1 LAFAVIIATT
11 SAHAL
16 LTVSHDVPVYRLS
29 PVSAFAERSTNL
41 QSKQT
46 SLRGRTALLVR
57 ANDRA
62 VVLFIAIVAA
72 TP

>member
-41 QSKQT
+41 QVQT
-46 SLRGRTALLVR
+46 NLIARTDLQSLSAPMIEPLCSLSR
-57 ANDRA
+57 
-62 VVLFIAIVAA
+62 
-72 TP
+72 